1 MIARLPEVL
10 SHFFLKQWHEVASE
24 DQISRVIAMVQEKID
39 LRSMEGITT
48 TSKFPP
54 PLKIRGLRGR
64 TGKEEST
71 ESY

>member
-10 SHFFLKQWHEVASE
+10 SHFFLKQWHEVASD
-24 DQISRVIAMVQEKID
+24 DQIRRVISMVQEKID
-39 LRSMEGITT
+39 LMSMEGTIT

-54 PLKIRGLRGR
+54 QLKIRGLRGR
-64 TGKEEST
+64 SGKEESS